1 MDAERIRSAR
11 TRLWRAWVFG
21 GMLWSVVF
29 LLLATAIVM
38 LFGVEKSSSAFAIA
52 WGAAILAG
60 GTYGII
66 LIGALLIHVAR
77 RFVGGQPIVD
87 DE

>member
-1 MDAERIRSAR
+1 MEAERIKAAR

-29 LLLATAIVM
+29 LMLAATIVM
-38 LFGVEKSSSAFAIA
+38 LFGVEKSSSGFAIA

-66 LIGALLIHVAR
+66 MVGALLMHTIKRLVR
-77 RFVGGQPIVD
+77 GRPIV
-87 DE
+87 EEE

>member
-1 MDAERIRSAR
+1 MDAERIKGAR
-11 TRLWRAWVFG
+11 TRLWRAWIFG

-66 LIGALLIHVAR
+66 LIGALLIHTIKRIVR
-77 RFVGGQPIVD
+77 GQPIV
-87 DE
+87 EEE